1 MFTLKKNEL
10 IGCTFLEFDLENLR
24 ARMEVV
30 PNCVISEG
38 EKKSIRIEHEISIQ
52 LTDSEIEILKDDHC
66 YGKSVGWQYRE
77 NTHPLGALGLRDNG
91 VLILGY
97 NGYGNRR
104 EIDYR
109 GVRGE
114 ASKAKKES
122 KAMDEAWELSK
133 IWGMNRRE
141 RFEKVIVDFVAK
153 WNEKS
158 SDILRDGFS
167 SVSSWDF
174 AEEDQECT
182 ERSTLIDCSAV
193 LDAAEKELESQ
204 IEKMRIESFK
214 MYNRILRLRE
224 LSLGKYLSQNE
235 DDYYPEELKAEL
247 SEKISEGSL
256 FEKQNPR
263 RARFM

>member
-52 LTDSEIEILKDDHC
+52 LKDSEIEILKDDHL
-66 YGKSVGWQYRE
+66 YAKSVNWQYRE
-77 NTHPLGALGLRDNG
+77 ETHPIGALGLRETG
-91 VLILGY
+91 VLRNDY
-97 NGYGNRR
+97 NKRI

-224 LSLGKYLSQNE
+224 LSLGKYLSENE

-263 RARFM
+263 RSRFM